1 MSFKMILKMTSKNNK
16 IKLYT
21 EKDLNYERIF
31 EVRVVDIRGR
41 SGIKQKSF
49 SVLVDKGLKN
59 NEYPT
64 TEEFKQFLENKVTEF
79 NDIQK

>member
-1 MSFKMILKMTSKNNK
+1 MTSKMTSKDNK

-41 SGIKQKSF
+41 NGIKQKSF

-79 NDIQK
+79 NDLQK